1 MIMDALILKDRILKT
16 IELRESQFR
25 EFKSALHG
33 EPGAKRPRDVG
44 SVSKD
49 ISETLVA
56 FANADGG
63 ELLVG
68 VEDDGA
74 ISGIQYNEQQIA
86 VLMKAPITGVHAD
99 TPLASPHIS
108 KIEINKKIIIYF
120 SIEKS
125 VRGVHQTSDGRCL
138 QRRDLESVPVSASK
152 LQFERQEQQSRQYD
166 REFVDGAH
174 VTDLDLQLVSAV
186 SESTARMSPERCLQ
200 YLGLAEYGIGV
211 LRLRR
216 AALLLFAKEIE
227 KWHPRCQVRVVRVR
241 GIELRTGRDY
251 NVSSDETVTGNVL
264 QLLTKAW
271 EQLRPHLVGTKLTD
285 EALFRERVM
294 YPEDACRE
302 ALINAITHRDY
313 SVEGKN
319 IEILVFDDRIEIR
332 SPGALLSTIHVEDLK
347 KQQGIHESRN
357 VNVARGLREIGYVR
371 EMGEGMRRIFRLM
384 KDADL
389 VTPELRSDTGN
400 FSITLFHKSVFSS
413 LDQAWLAGYLPLK
426 LSREEMLVMLSGK
439 SGGLMSPQQLYE
451 LLDLHDWDLYR
462 VLFEQLAVKGL
473 IINELSE
480 TQKNKAAKRQGLGR
494 RDIPRLRI
502 RQPTE
507 IESYLSELF
516 IVLKSRAP
524 TSVIDAKFL
533 QPVLAKLP
541 AQNPYRSTE
550 RRLKALLVHL
560 ELIDADGK
568 PTPALIKLWQSSSVG
583 ERMRQSPSLNDG
595 VSSFTKAPSDVSNGG
610 AESINVGNLSYT
622 ATGEELRKLFVKFGE
637 VASIDMQVDYVTG
650 KNRGFALLK
659 MINREDAARAMHELN
674 GSQFLGRTLQL
685 SWKR

>member
-1 MIMDALILKDRILKT
+1 MDALILKDRILKT

-25 EFKSALHG
+25 EFKSGLHG
-33 EPGAKRPRDVG
+33 EPGSKRARELS

-68 VEDDGA
+68 VEDDG
-74 ISGIQYNEQQIA
+74 SVTGLQYSEQQLN
-86 VLMKAPITGVHAD
+86 VLLKAPLTGVHPD
-99 TPLASPHIS
+99 TPLASPHCS
-108 KIEINKKIIIYF
+108 KVELDSKVVLYF
-120 SIEKS
+120 SVEKS
-125 VRGVHQTSDGRCL
+125 TRGIHQTSDGRCL

-174 VTDLDLQLVSAV
+174 VTDLDLDLVNAV
-186 SESTARMSPERCLQ
+186 SENTSRMSPERCLQ
-200 YLGLAEYGIGV
+200 YLGLAEYGLGI

-216 AALLLFAKEIE
+216 AALLLFAKDIE

-241 GIELRTGRDY
+241 GVELGTGRDY

-271 EQLRPHLVGTKLTD
+271 DQLRPHLVGTKLTD

-313 SVEGKN
+313 SIEGKN
-319 IEILVFDDRIEIR
+319 IEILVFDDRIEIL
-332 SPGALLSTIHVEDLK
+332 SPGALLSTIHVDDLK

-389 VTPELRSDTGN
+389 VSPELKSNTGN
-400 FSITLFHKSVFSS
+400 FSIALFHKSVFSS
-413 LDQAWLAGYLPLK
+413 VDQAWLSGYLPLK
-426 LSREEMLVMLSGK
+426 LSREEMLVMLTGK
-439 SGGLMSPQQLYE
+439 AGQLMSPQQIYD
-451 LLDLHDWDLYR
+451 LLELHDWDLYR

-473 IINELSE
+473 IVNDFSE
-480 TQKNKAAKRQGLGR
+480 NQKNKAAKRLGLGR
-494 RDIPRLRI
+494 RDVPRLRI
-502 RQPTE
+502 RQPNE
-507 IESYLSELF
+507 VESMLAELF
-516 IVLKSRAP
+516 VAIRHVTPVGVVDSKSLHEILGNLPENSAYKSTTKRMKELLLHLGLIDQDSKP
-524 TSVIDAKFL
+524 SVA
-533 QPVLAKLP
+533 LAKLWQATSVP
-541 AQNPYRSTE
+541 RDGASGAFHEGST
-550 RRLKALLVHL
+550 VF
-560 ELIDADGK
+560 
-568 PTPALIKLWQSSSVG
+568 V
-583 ERMRQSPSLNDG
+583 
-595 VSSFTKAPSDVSNGG
+595 KAPTDARQGG
-610 AESINVGNLSYT
+610 VEAINAGNLNYA
-622 ATGEELRKLFVKFGE
+622 ATGSEVRKLFEKYGPVI
-637 VASIDMQVDYVTG
+637 SIDMQVDYVTG
-650 KNRGFALLK
+650 KNRGFALVK
-659 MINREDAARAMHELN
+659 MSSREDAARAIRELN
-674 GSQFLGRTLQL
+674 SVEFMGRNLRL